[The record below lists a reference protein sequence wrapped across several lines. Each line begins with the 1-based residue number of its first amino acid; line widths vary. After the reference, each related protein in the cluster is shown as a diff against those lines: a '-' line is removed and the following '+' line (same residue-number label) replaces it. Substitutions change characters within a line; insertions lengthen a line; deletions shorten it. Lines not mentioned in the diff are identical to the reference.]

1 MAGVRVFDDNYDDI
15 INLEHPE
22 PKNRPRLSMRQRAAQ
37 FSPFAALS
45 GHGAA
50 VKEAG
55 RLTEEK
61 IELDERKKTELDE
74 KLSIIMKHLQ
84 ERPEV
89 EITYF
94 VPDQRKEGGEY
105 VTVRERVKK
114 IDLYEKRLVLFDGT
128 RIDLDQVYEIEGKIL
143 ENLDYNF

>member
-105 VTVRERVKK
+105 VTVRDRVKK